1 MAAQVKTD
9 KKLAK
14 SENPEKPKP
23 QEEPIRGW
31 VADWAYN
38 ILILL
43 FGTTLLIQ
51 AFVVPS
57 SSMEG
62 TILIG
67 DHLFVDKLA
76 YGPAGSFSK
85 MILPFVEPKRGD
97 IIVFRYPMDIRFNYV
112 KRVMGIPGDHLK
124 IVNRQMFIN
133 GKPVAEPFTQ
143 HIRNVPDAYLDN
155 FPSQPGFPIYPP
167 AVEMLEK
174 NVVNGELV
182 VPAGMYFAMGDNRD
196 NSADSRFW
204 GFVPREN
211 IVGKP
216 LFIFWSFD
224 APTDQWTDMSISH
237 IFDVAINFFGKTRW
251 SRTFMFVR
259 AVPVGY

>member
-9 KKLAK
+9 KKPAK
-14 SENPEKPKP
+14 IVAPEKPPKP
-23 QEEPIRGW
+23 EPIRGW
-31 VADWAYN
+31 AADWAFN

-67 DHLFVDKLA
+67 DHLFVDKLTYSPSGA
-76 YGPAGSFSK
+76 LSRFL
-85 MILPFVEPKRGD
+85 LPYSEPKRGD

-112 KRVMGIPGDHLK
+112 KRLIGVPGDHIK
-124 IVNRQMFIN
+124 IVSRQVYIN
-133 GKPVAEPFTQ
+133 GKPINEPYKQ
-143 HIRNVPDAYLDN
+143 HIRNGNDAYLDN
-155 FPSQPGFPIYPP
+155 FPSHPAFPVYPP
-167 AVEMLEK
+167 ALEMLEK
-174 NVVNGELV
+174 NVENGELV
-182 VPAGMYFAMGDNRD
+182 VPPGNYFAMGDNRD

-224 APTDQWTDMSISH
+224 APTDQWTDMSIGH
-237 IFDVAINFFGKTRW
+237 ILDVAMNFFSKTRW
-251 SRTFMFVR
+251 QRTFQFVR
-259 AVPVGY
+259 AVPIG